1 MNTLLARR
9 RALLDAGA
17 RHVGWKVGAG
27 IEEIGPPAFGYLTS
41 ATLVAPGGSHDV
53 AGARELRAETELL
66 IEVGGGFG
74 VALELVD
81 VARPP
86 DDAAGIIAANVFHR
100 AAALGSVR
108 VPRPGARA
116 RLWVDGAVAAESPV
130 DTDVAVVLSRLREQ
144 LAAVDE
150 ELRPGDLVLGGSV
163 CHVPVGAGSRVAAEI
178 EGVERVEL
186 SLAGP

>member
-1 MNTLLARR
+1 
-9 RALLDAGA
+9 
-17 RHVGWKVGAG
+17 
-27 IEEIGPPAFGYLTS
+27 
-41 ATLVAPGGSHDV
+41 
-53 AGARELRAETELL
+53 
-66 IEVGGGFG
+66 
-74 VALELVD
+74 
-81 VARPP
+81 
-86 DDAAGIIAANVFHR
+86 
-100 AAALGSVR
+100 VR

-116 RLWVDGAVAAESPV
+116 RLWVDGAVADESPV

-144 LAAVDE
+144 LAAVGE